1 MAMLKWLRGLGRLAS
16 VLRWLGDSCQMLGG
30 MARMREGVWHK
41 CVRLTQMHT
50 RVLGGMAQVHEGVWH
65 ECVHLT
71 LVLTWTAGM
80 AGGEAVWNDW
90 DGWCCC

>member
-1 MAMLKWLRGLGRLAS
+1 MRGHSANALACARGDGTDAQGRM
-16 VLRWLGDSCQMLGG
+16 V
-30 MARMREGVWHK
+30 
-41 CVRLTQMHT
+41 QMHT

-90 DGWCCC
+90 DGWRCC

>member
-1 MAMLKWLRGLGRLAS
+1 MHEGALARAGEGHSANALACARGDGTDA
-16 VLRWLGDSCQMLGG
+16 QGG
-30 MARMREGVWHK
+30 MV
-41 CVRLTQMHT
+41 QMHM

-65 ECVHLT
+65 ECMHLT

-90 DGWCCC
+90 DGWRCC